1 MANGR
6 VGMLQIFLYLVEGWI
21 IYIILWWKLSENI
34 IQNPNWWTKK
44 FLSSNE
50 TTGRSKCHKR
60 AFNAW
65 AITYRRAHRPNR
77 WRGLQL
83 TSLITRNVTKKHLN
97 HLWKPPTASKAKTY
111 ISHLL
116 TQAKAWILS
125 LSKTSEFVIGG
136 SLASTTPVTFM
147 REHYFWSRAG
157 IQINW
162 FILCLDEH
170 INWRINF
177 ISLVSSVGNDFRTS
191 I

>member
-1 MANGR
+1 MIIYQIYMANGR

-65 AITYRRAHRPNR
+65 AVTYRRAHRPNH

-83 TSLITRNVTKKHLN
+83 TSLITRNVTMMHLN
-97 HLWKPPTASKAKTY
+97 HLWKPQRHEY
-111 ISHLL
+111 Y
-116 TQAKAWILS
+116 LS
-125 LSKTSEFVIGG
+125 LKHLNL
-136 SLASTTPVTFM
+136 SLEVHWLAPRRWPLWENT
-147 REHYFWSRAG
+147 
-157 IQINW
+157 
-162 FILCLDEH
+162 
-170 INWRINF
+170 
-177 ISLVSSVGNDFRTS
+177 ISDLVKEYR
-191 I
+191 